1 MSRMCTSHNLGPRF
15 RRGHLQ
21 LGVLWLGLALGLGF
35 ALVEWGHAARFGFLL
50 VAPLALG
57 TYCLLAGTFGV
68 CFYSSIFGKR
78 HADHGSEGV
87 PCRRL
92 RKRLVRRGVV
102 LAGVSS
108 TLAALA
114 TLVFVAST

>member
-1 MSRMCTSHNLGPRF
+1 M
-15 RRGHLQ
+15 
-21 LGVLWLGLALGLGF
+21 GLALGLGF
-35 ALVEWGHAARFGFLL
+35 ALVEWGHAPSFGFLL

-68 CFYSSIFGKR
+68 CFYASIFGKR
-78 HADHGSEGV
+78 HADHGSEVV

-92 RKRLVRRGVV
+92 RKRLIQRGVV

-108 TLAALA
+108 TVAVLA
-114 TLVFVAST
+114 TLLFVASA